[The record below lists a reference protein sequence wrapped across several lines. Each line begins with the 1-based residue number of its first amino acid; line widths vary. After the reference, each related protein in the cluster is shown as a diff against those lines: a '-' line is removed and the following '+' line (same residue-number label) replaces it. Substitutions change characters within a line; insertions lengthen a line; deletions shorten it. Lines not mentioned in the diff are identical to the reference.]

1 MQFENI
7 LYAIEDNILTITINR
22 PSKLN
27 ALNADTL
34 QDLRVALTKAKT
46 EPELS
51 AIIITGA
58 GDKAFVAGADISE
71 FQDLNAEDAE
81 HLASK
86 GHALFNTIEHMHIPV
101 IAAINGFALG
111 GGCELALACH
121 IRIGS
126 ENAKLGLPEVTLGLI
141 PGYGGTQRLVQTI
154 GKGKAFE
161 LIMTADMIDAQMALK
176 LNLLNHVVPQE
187 ELIPFAT
194 KMATKIGQRAPIAIS
209 KVIYCINAHFDK
221 KLDGFHTEIESF
233 GTLFNTED
241 VIEGATAFLEKRKP
255 VFKGK

>member
-1 MQFENI
+1 MQYDNI

-22 PSKLN
+22 PDKLN
-27 ALNADTL
+27 ALNAETL
-34 QDLRVALTKAKT
+34 QDLRDALIKAKS
-46 EPELS
+46 EPHLS

-58 GDKAFVAGADISE
+58 GEKAFVAGADISE
-71 FQDLNAEDAE
+71 FQGLNVENAE

-86 GHALFNTIEHMHIPV
+86 GQALFNTIEHMHVPV

-121 IRIGS
+121 IRVGS

-161 LIMTADMIDAQMALK
+161 LIMTADMVDAKTALQ

-187 ELIPFAT
+187 ELLPFA
-194 KMATKIGQRAPIAIS
+194 KKIASKIGQRAPIAIS

-221 KLDGFHTEIESF
+221 KQDGFQAEVEAF
-233 GTLFNTED
+233 GTLFKTED